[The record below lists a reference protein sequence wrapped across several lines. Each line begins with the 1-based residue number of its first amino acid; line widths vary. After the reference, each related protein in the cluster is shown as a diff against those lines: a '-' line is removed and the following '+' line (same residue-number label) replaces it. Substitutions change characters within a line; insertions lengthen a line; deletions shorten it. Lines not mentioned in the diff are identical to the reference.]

1 MKDKIVLV
9 TGGTRGIGSAIC
21 KKFLQ
26 LGAQVIAA
34 DINEEQ
40 NQQWLSAQKSAD
52 FENVDAVACNV
63 ADFDSCQKMV
73 ADIKQKYGKIDIL
86 VNNAGITRD
95 STLKKMDKDKW
106 DAVLTVNLDSVFN
119 VTKPVLDVMLE
130 SGYGRIVN
138 MSSVN
143 GLRGEFGQTNYTAAK
158 AGMHGFTKSLAKEVA
173 KKGITVNS
181 VSPGFINTEMTK
193 AIPEEIRNKIVAQIP
208 TGRMG
213 QPEEVAHLVAF
224 LAAEESAYITGVNIT
239 INGGVYM
246 Y

>member
-1 MKDKIVLV
+1 MKEKIVLV

-26 LGAQVIAA
+26 LGAKVIAA

-40 NQQWLSAQKSAD
+40 NTKWLAEQKNAG
-52 FENVDAVACNV
+52 FENADVIACNV
-63 ADFDSCQKMV
+63 ADFDSCQTMV
-73 ADIKQKYGKIDIL
+73 ANVKQKYGKIDVL

-95 STLKKMDKDKW
+95 ATLKKMGKEQW
-106 DAVLTVNLDSVFN
+106 DAVMSVNLDSVFN
-119 VTKPVLDVMLE
+119 VTKPVLDIMLE
-130 SGYGRIVN
+130 NNYGRIIN

-143 GLRGEFGQTNYTAAK
+143 GLRGEFGQTNYAAAK
-158 AGMHGFTKSLAKEVA
+158 AGMHGFTKSLAKETA

-181 VSPGFINTEMTK
+181 VSPGFIETEMTK
-193 AIPEEIRNKIVAQIP
+193 AIPEEIRNKLVAQIP
-208 TGRMG
+208 AGRMG
-213 QPEEVAHLVAF
+213 QPEEIAHLVAF

-239 INGGVYM
+239 INGGFYM

>member
-40 NQQWLSAQKSAD
+40 NERWLSEQKSAG
-52 FENVDAVACNV
+52 FENVDAIACNV

-73 ADIKQKYGKIDIL
+73 ADVKQKYGKIDVL

-95 STLKKMDKDKW
+95 SSLKKMDKDKW

-130 SGYGRIVN
+130 NGYGRIVN

-143 GLRGEFGQTNYTAAK
+143 GLRGEFGQTNYAAAK

-173 KKGITVNS
+173 RKNITVNS
-181 VSPGFINTEMTK
+181 VSPGFIDTEMTK
-193 AIPEEIRNKIVAQIP
+193 AIPEEIRNKMIAQIP
-208 TGRMG
+208 VGRMG
-213 QPEEVAHLVAF
+213 QPEEIAHLVTF

-239 INGGVYM
+239 INGGFYM